1 MSNPED
7 TGTVSEQPPWDSSQL
22 SQRAWLDDLLP
33 WLPTKNAS
41 YASLVEHGY
50 TLTPQGRVVV
60 YSYQHAQAVFFNL
73 YTPYTMDSPS
83 PVAPTFSFSST
94 PAPAAALGPAT
105 RSTPAGTTTSAAPR
119 AAPATGT
126 SSVSS

>member
-1 MSNPED
+1 MTNPED
-7 TGTVSEQPPWDSSQL
+7 TDTVSEQPSWDSSQL

-60 YSYQHAQAVFFNL
+60 YSYQHAQA
-73 YTPYTMDSPS
+73 
-83 PVAPTFSFSST
+83 
-94 PAPAAALGPAT
+94 
-105 RSTPAGTTTSAAPR
+105 
-119 AAPATGT
+119 
-126 SSVSS
+126 